1 MAYQKINKYPSY
13 KTRGV
18 YPSGSFKQLGLDSD
32 DLKKF
37 SLGNWTSIVKGNVI
51 FTYRE
56 NQQDTEIVADPNG
69 RPIRL
74 LFNENRF
81 NSGMTRLECKQT
93 SAGTYINFSE
103 VQRNTTAEINN
114 GHRFPTIGSR
124 NAIPSVDIED
134 EEYDDGQGRDYDENP
149 NSEYRA
155 QRHVNLWKRFYT
167 GAPSVSSEVNEA
179 VENGASSATISNFN
193 NPEFKSDRE
202 LNSIAYIV
210 AEADGNILKVKF
222 FNEDNTP
229 IINPSNLIWKRI
241 YSDAQLEEGEPF
253 QQNEYGIGAEDYFEE
268 GEDRNAEFFFPT
280 LFSIAL
286 QSGPSFTLGRCI
298 SIPELSSAMNYG
310 ANNFV
315 FDITNTTL
323 GNAIPPDPN
332 NDADSADI
340 FLIKL
345 GFPNFEFNPQI
356 TTATPTASETID
368 FKVEVKTQ
376 EENELIYHDRKEN
389 LTEYIATSYPIEATL
404 NISLYD
410 DQNFQNAVGNVDISA
425 ALSDLYYLSADVD
438 IEPFLAD
445 FSYGIGQSYFTYQV
459 IQWGDESVLLS
470 DDEIENTYFFSLY
483 DLDEYPSDDNYFL
496 RKSIASQG
504 QQAIGIENQTNH
516 VYNTPGVKSIKIIVY
531 RYESTQSLL
540 LQTYL
545 INKNIVINDGLLTS
559 QDFSI
564 FGGSDFTFLPIVD
577 NQAIIGGFDEESKY
591 NKSVEKITKDDDFI
605 AEDYLQRASSRDY
618 IEKFNNSLLGKRP
631 GQLDLG
637 QIRLFN
643 QPRDLY
649 DFIGG
654 DKLQWITNGSGSLP
668 LNSSATN
675 IFIEDDNCLV
685 DFNPI
690 NSEFNTLQN
699 QMGLKEVGILT
710 GDYKLNQPKDSI
722 VQKQGLMEVPLLDD
736 NVDKQAF

>member
-1 MAYQKINKYPSY
+1 MAYQKINNYPSL
-13 KTRGV
+13 KTKGV
-18 YPSGSFKQLGLDSD
+18 YPSGSIKQLGLDSD

-37 SLGNWTSIVKGNVI
+37 SLGNWTSVMRGDVL

-56 NQQDTEIVADPNG
+56 TEEQNEVVADPNG

-74 LFNENRF
+74 LFNESRF
-81 NSGMTRLECKQT
+81 DAGGMTRIECKQT
-93 SAGTYINFSE
+93 TTGTYINLSE
-103 VQRNTTAEINN
+103 VQRTTTAERNN
-114 GHRFPTIGSR
+114 EVRFPTIGSI

-134 EEYDDGQGRDYDENP
+134 QEYNDGQGRDYDANP
-149 NSEYRA
+149 NSKYRA

-179 VENGASSATISNFN
+179 VENGASSATISDFT
-193 NPEFKSDRE
+193 PSDPPQFKSERE
-202 LNSIAYIV
+202 LDSIAYIV

-222 FNEDNTP
+222 FNEDNN
-229 IINPSNLIWKRI
+229 IIMNPNNLIWKRI
-241 YSDAQLEEGEPF
+241 YSDAELEEGQPF
-253 QQNEYGIGAEDYFEE
+253 QQSEYGLGAEDYFEE
-268 GEDRNAEFFFPT
+268 DSDRNAEFFFPT

-286 QSGPSFTLGRCI
+286 QSGPSFTFGRVI
-298 SIPELSSAMNYG
+298 SIPELSLATGHG

-323 GNAIPPDPN
+323 GNADLSDI
-332 NDADSADI
+332 NDNATQ
-340 FLIKL
+340 FMLRL
-345 GFPNFEFNPQI
+345 GFPNFEFNAQI
-356 TTATPTASETID
+356 ASALPTADEEID

-376 EENELIYHDRKEN
+376 DGDELIYHDR
-389 LTEYIATSYPIEATL
+389 TEEKYIATSYPIEANL
-404 NISLYD
+404 SMSLFNNED
-410 DQNFQNAVGNVDISA
+410 FTNETNENDISGF
-425 ALSDLYYLSADVD
+425 LSDLYYLPEDVD
-438 IEPFLAD
+438 ASSFLD
-445 FSYGIGQSYFTYQV
+445 EFSVSVDNSYFTYQI

-470 DDEIENTYFFSLY
+470 DDEIQNTFFFSLY

-496 RKSIASQG
+496 RKSIASQS
-504 QQAIGIENQTNH
+504 QQAIGIQNQSNH

-545 INKNIVINDGLLTS
+545 ITKNIVINDGVLTS
-559 QDFSI
+559 QDFST
-564 FGGSDFTFLPIVD
+564 FGGADFTFLPIVD
-577 NQAIIGGFDEESKY
+577 NQAIISGFDEESKY

-618 IEKFNNSLLGKRP
+618 IEKFNDSLLGKRP

-668 LNSSATN
+668 LNSSATD
-675 IFIEDDNCLV
+675 IFIKDDNCLV
-685 DFNPI
+685 DLNPS
-690 NSEFNTLQN
+690 NSEFSVLQN
-699 QMGLKEVGILT
+699 QVGLKDVGVLT
-710 GDYKLNQPKDSI
+710 GDYKLNQPKNSR